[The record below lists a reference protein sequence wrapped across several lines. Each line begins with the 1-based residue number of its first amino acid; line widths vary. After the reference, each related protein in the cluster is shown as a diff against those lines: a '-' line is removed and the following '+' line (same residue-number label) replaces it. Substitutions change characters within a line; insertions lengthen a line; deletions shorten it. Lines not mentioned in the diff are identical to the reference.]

1 MKSQFGRAVVGGLA
15 GTIAMT
21 LMMMFVAPM
30 MGVHMDIAKNLADMM
45 GSPHAAGLAVH
56 IFNGT
61 VLFPAIFAFALL
73 RFLPGTTLVKGLIWG
88 GILWAMLEILVM
100 PMMGMGAHDERTA
113 GPGEDR
119 PYRGTLEG
127 HTAAAHS
134 RTISN
139 VNKSPKLGNFQTPEI
154 EDYSSALATVCTLP
168 C

>member
-61 VLFPAIFAFALL
+61 VLFPAIFVFALL

-100 PMMGMGAHDERTA
+100 PMMGMGILGST
-113 GPGEDR
+113 GPGMKGAVAALLAHLV
-119 PYRGTLEG
+119 YGALLGWIVGSGTQTL
-127 HTAAAHS
+127 TS
-134 RTISN
+134 KTI
-139 VNKSPKLGNFQTPEI
+139 
-154 EDYSSALATVCTLP
+154 
-168 C
+168 

>member
-1 MKSQFGRAVVGGLA
+1 MNSQFGRAVVGGLA

-61 VLFPAIFAFALL
+61 VLFPAIFVFALL

-100 PMMGMGAHDERTA
+100 PMMGMGILGST
-113 GPGEDR
+113 GPGMKGAVAALLAHLV
-119 PYRGTLEG
+119 YGALLGWIVGSGTQTL
-127 HTAAAHS
+127 TS
-134 RTISN
+134 KTI
-139 VNKSPKLGNFQTPEI
+139 
-154 EDYSSALATVCTLP
+154 
-168 C
+168 